1 MRIIKTD
8 KSNITEWVELSVK
21 LFPDHTFDEM
31 YRAYHE
37 FLTTKK
43 EIGFLYHKDNKIVA
57 FMNLSIRSDYV
68 NGTDTSPVVFVEEI
82 YVLPEYRKQGIAREF
97 ISFAEKFTKES
108 GFTQLASDCLI
119 ENTASEQFHKSC
131 GFEANDRAIRFYEK
145 CGFICDG
152 TTKDS
157 GFANA
162 KEIRYRLEL

>member
-43 EIGFLYHKDNKIVA
+43 EIGFLYHKDIQIVA

-97 ISFAEKFTKES
+97 ISFAEKFTNEN

-119 ENTASEQFHKSC
+119 GNTASEQFHKSC
-131 GFEANDRAIRFYEK
+131 GFEETERV
-145 CGFICDG
+145 ICFV
-152 TTKDS
+152 K
-157 GFANA
+157 NV
-162 KEIRYRLEL
+162 